1 MQVGLYSGHKT
12 VVLLL
17 LLLFQFYI
25 SSMALV
31 LHFIFILVGS
41 HLIYYLQYVDMPLRN
56 YSFIT
61 F

>member
-1 MQVGLYSGHKT
+1 L
-12 VVLLL
+12 LLL

-41 HLIYYLQYVDMPLRN
+41 HLIYYLQYVDVPLRN